1 MARNSVPLDSEL
13 EAVIKD
19 LLESRH
25 NGKGAARYE
34 EEEVTSALTD
44 ALSEALAR
52 MLSQASPLER
62 LVFLDALAPALADAL
77 APALAEALAPA
88 LIAALGTIIAP
99 KKTSQDAG
107 SGEAARK
114 PEKK

>member
-13 EAVIKD
+13 EAVIKE

-25 NGKGAARYE
+25 NGKGAARHDD
-34 EEEVTSALTD
+34 EVTSALTD

-52 MLSQASPLER
+52 ILSQASPLER
-62 LVFLDALAPALADAL
+62 VLFLDALAPALADAL
-77 APALAEALAPA
+77 APALAEALVPA
-88 LIAALGTIIAP
+88 LVTTLGTIIAP
-99 KKTSQDAG
+99 KKTSPDAG